1 MRKPKVE
8 NKYNLTMK
16 KINKLSVG
24 DESKIKEPLFWR
36 NNVINAWCISGTVGT
51 DKDIQYGTDNE
62 FWIGIYDKPYYNSR
76 IRVYCNCLGGMSTY
90 KFNKFFRSEDIEHE
104 NDLKVQEDLLKTV
117 NNLIDEG
124 ILVMEDGQRL
134 RNLYFGEIM
143 LSMHGVL
150 VERLGLIKIY
160 STALI
165 TSFG

>member
-16 KINKLSVG
+16 KINKLSV
-24 DESKIKEPLFWR
+24 
-36 NNVINAWCISGTVGT
+36 
-51 DKDIQYGTDNE
+51 
-62 FWIGIYDKPYYNSR
+62 
-76 IRVYCNCLGGMSTY
+76 
-90 KFNKFFRSEDIEHE
+90 
-104 NDLKVQEDLLKTV
+104 
-117 NNLIDEG
+117 
-124 ILVMEDGQRL
+124 VMNQRL